1 MQYNKQKIKTFTD
14 LVVWKESH
22 KLVIDVYKIS
32 KKYPSSEVYGLTNQT
47 RRCVVSITSNVAEG
61 FSRRGK
67 KEKIQ
72 FYYTAKGSLTE
83 LHNQL
88 IIAKDVRYISEV
100 DFKILVEQITKVG
113 KLLTGLIRSANKRP

>member
-1 MQYNKQKIKTFTD
+1 MGIKITNFTD
-14 LVVWKESH
+14 LNTWKEAH
-22 KLVIDVYKIS
+22 KLVLDMYSVTKTFP
-32 KKYPSSEVYGLTNQT
+32 KEEVYGLTSQM
-47 RRCVVSITSNVAEG
+47 RRCVVSITSNIAEG

-88 IIAKDVRYISEV
+88 IVSKDVGYVEEKQFRRIIDQIS
-100 DFKILVEQITKVG
+100 IVG
-113 KLLTGLIRSANKRP
+113 RLLTGLIRSASER